1 MQYDSQEPTRK
12 NILNVLPDTLKMME
26 RHGHSP
32 KNSIFSM
39 ESPLNEKK
47 NLRNQ
52 THLSENMEIESIDYN
67 NIFNELNQIQKI
79 IEEKFNKIT
88 NSLYRLGERV
98 KQIEK
103 KIHCF

>member
-1 MQYDSQEPTRK
+1 
-12 NILNVLPDTLKMME
+12 
-26 RHGHSP
+26 
-32 KNSIFSM
+32 M

>member
-1 MQYDSQEPTRK
+1 
-12 NILNVLPDTLKMME
+12 
-26 RHGHSP
+26 
-32 KNSIFSM
+32 M

-52 THLSENMEIESIDYN
+52 THLSENMEIQSIDYN

>member
-1 MQYDSQEPTRK
+1 
-12 NILNVLPDTLKMME
+12 
-26 RHGHSP
+26 
-32 KNSIFSM
+32 M

-103 KIHCF
+103 KIHCFQTKIDRKDI

>member
-1 MQYDSQEPTRK
+1 
-12 NILNVLPDTLKMME
+12 
-26 RHGHSP
+26 
-32 KNSIFSM
+32 M

-52 THLSENMEIESIDYN
+52 THLSENMEIQSIDYN

-103 KIHCF
+103 KIHCFQTKIDRKDI